1 MVEVGL
7 CGDVCASS
15 PNYSPTRE
23 IDQRRPFWSQIIL
36 NTTVFQDYHDPKA
49 GSSAGLGSVRI
60 SLSVVS
66 RRTAAGQPPG
76 ADNHRFTLEPPKVAI
91 ALTEP
96 AVSGVHT
103 LTTLNSASIPAPP
116 DMTRATQS

>member
-36 NTTVFQDYHDPKA
+36 DTTVFQDYHAPKA
-49 GSSAGLGSVRI
+49 SSSAGLGSVRI
-60 SLSVVS
+60 SLSVVI
-66 RRTAAGQPPG
+66 RRTLSGQPPW
-76 ADNHRFTLEPPKVAI
+76 ADNHRIPREPPKVAMT
-91 ALTEP
+91 LTGP

-103 LTTLNSASIPAPP
+103 LTQVAPYRVP
-116 DMTRATQS
+116 RD